1 MDKSVYQSSQHLIQ
15 VNFLQ
20 WLLFFF
26 FFDKAMI
33 TIKYCLHICLG
44 QGFAAT
50 LVAANANHC
59 IYFVLKKING
69 RDQI

>member
-20 WLLFFF
+20 WLLF